1 MSELDQIKKEAQ
13 IEIVTTKLL
22 EFYKN
27 NKKKVIFSGI
37 FVFFLAIFVVTY
49 SFHIKNINQKYS
61 VILQELFLQDDFD
74 NKKLQELVEQNNS
87 KAIKLVASMQYA
99 KILIREGKI
108 DEAINLYLTINK
120 DRDHDQFFREYAGLM
135 AIKYLIEKNDNKKY
149 DILNIINRIEK
160 DSSNLK
166 DHITEQKAIYFWKN
180 KMIKESEEI
189 FQKLLKNIETPEK
202 IRQRER
208 IMIEIGIN

>member
-1 MSELDQIKKEAQ
+1 
-13 IEIVTTKLL
+13 
-22 EFYKN
+22 
-27 NKKKVIFSGI
+27 
-37 FVFFLAIFVVTY
+37 
-49 SFHIKNINQKYS
+49 
-61 VILQELFLQDDFD
+61 
-74 NKKLQELVEQNNS
+74 
-87 KAIKLVASMQYA
+87 MQYA

-120 DRDHDQFFREYAGLM
+120 DSDHDQFFREYAGLM

-202 IRQRER
+202 IRQRAR